1 MRLAGAI
8 APDPPESPLAPMH
21 STLPMLR
28 AARARRM
35 AVAAALLPLLAACTD
50 RNPLLPVM
58 PTAPEPVAAA
68 ECTVNV
74 REQSVVCV
82 NVRPAGSSAVRAD
95 KILGGQDPYVRLT
108 SSNTTNDGGT
118 DVLSTYVTVQNLL
131 QKTIGVDSTSAV
143 VGVRVFFDQKPT
155 VTSGS
160 GTVTLANADGLD
172 TFTGSN
178 QPYYSYAQS
187 IEPFQ
192 VSSSRNWRFNVPESA
207 LVFVFSV
214 YVSAP
219 LSDYSGA
226 LLGPVWTGN
235 GDGVWSNA
243 ANWQGGA
250 VPDSASTV
258 AIPADSLLTG
268 SNSASL
274 DADRILTNL
283 RVGYGSS
290 VALNGHTLSA
300 KGNVDAVGALTGG
313 TLHMRGGSAMLG
325 GTVSG
330 LQVSGGVQLQKAT
343 TASGSVAVQDGALSV
358 KDQTLTIS
366 IP

>member
-1 MRLAGAI
+1 M
-8 APDPPESPLAPMH
+8 P
-21 STLPMLR
+21 R
-28 AARARRM
+28 AASARRM

-50 RNPLLPVM
+50 RSPLLPVVST
-58 PTAPEPVAAA
+58 PAERVAAA

-82 NVRPAGSSAVRAD
+82 DVRPAGSSAVRAD
-95 KILGGQDPYVRLT
+95 RILGGQDTYVRLT
-108 SSNTTNDGGT
+108 SSNTTYDGDT

-172 TFTGSN
+172 LFTGSN
-178 QPYYSYAQS
+178 QPYYTYAQS
-187 IEPFQ
+187 IEPYQ

-207 LVFVFSV
+207 LVFVFTV

-226 LLGPVWTGN
+226 LLGPVWTGS
-235 GDGVWSNA
+235 GDGAWSNA
-243 ANWQGGA
+243 ANWEGGA

-258 AIPADSLLTG
+258 AIPGASVVTG
-268 SNSASL
+268 TGPTL
-274 DADRILTNL
+274 DTDGALSNL
-283 RVGYGSS
+283 RVGSGSS
-290 VALNGHTLSA
+290 LAMDGHTLTA
-300 KGNVDAVGALTGG
+300 WGNVDAIGALTGG
-313 TLHMRGGSAMLG
+313 TLRMRGGSALLG
-325 GTVSG
+325 GQVSG

-343 TASGSVAVQDGALSV
+343 TASGSVSVQDGALSV

-366 IP
+366 VP

>member
-1 MRLAGAI
+1 
-8 APDPPESPLAPMH
+8 MH

-50 RNPLLPVM
+50 RNPLLPVT

-74 REQSVVCV
+74 RQQSVVCV
-82 NVRPAGSSAVRAD
+82 DVRPAGSPAVRAD
-95 KILGGQDPYVRLT
+95 KILGGQDTYVRLA
-108 SSNTTNDGGT
+108 SANTTYDGGT

-178 QPYYSYAQS
+178 QPYYTYAQS
-187 IEPFQ
+187 IEPYQ
-192 VSSSRNWRFNVPESA
+192 VSSSRNWRFNVPETA
-207 LVFVFSV
+207 LVFVFTV

-226 LLGPVWTGN
+226 LLGPVWTGS

-268 SNSASL
+268 NNSATL
-274 DADRILTNL
+274 DANGVLSNL

-290 VALNGHTLSA
+290 VGLGGFTLTA
-300 KGNVDAVGALTGG
+300 WGNVDAVGALNGG
-313 TLHMRGGSAMLG
+313 TLWMRGSGARLG
-325 GTVSG
+325 GTVNA
-330 LQVSGGVQLQKAT
+330 VKVT
-343 TASGSVAVQDGALSV
+343 GSVALQKSTAASGAVTVQDGTLSVTDQALS
-358 KDQTLTIS
+358 IS